1 MASRVPALLEEIQ
14 ADLLT
19 AARAKFD
26 ACIERATTWDAFM
39 TALNNKHMVRRGGG
53 RRNGGE
59 RVGRL
64 PST

>member
-53 RRNGGE
+53 
-59 RVGRL
+59 
-64 PST
+64 